1 MDMKHK
7 ALFVTAV
14 LIASLFAAYPTL
26 AQDSQ
31 DYIVLNDA
39 TPGIDAVITPAPGT
53 TGVVAV
59 ELFQAA
65 VTVTDAAGNVVFQL
79 ADPRVH
85 EFELRLAP
93 GTGSYTL
100 SAVRLPG
107 ITEAFVRVVSQAD
120 LTQIG
125 ETTLITDSDQA
136 LGMRQ
141 SIDLPLTPATPSQVT
156 AVKIPT
162 GRTGTLQVSFPGAPV
177 MAQVVDRTGLTV
189 ATLNAGFDGLS
200 LVLDGGQYELTLLN
214 TVPTQET
221 MANMQIM
228 PALPSD
234 LAGMLPE
241 MVAQSDGQ
249 ITPVSTEAC
258 LFTVGTAS
266 VNLRSGPGT
275 GYSVID
281 YGFRD
286 EQFPVGGMNPNGSW
300 LVLGTGSNS
309 SAWVARTLGSLTG
322 GCENLTVYNTPYRE
336 APAPQVIVEQA
347 PAVVQAPSIVQQPS
361 SPSGGSGEHDDDEG
375 GHDDD
380 D

>member
-1 MDMKHK
+1 MKHK
-7 ALFVTAV
+7 ALFVIAV

-26 AQDSQ
+26 AQDGQ
-31 DYIVLNDA
+31 DYIVLNDT

-65 VTVTDAAGNVVFQL
+65 VTVTDAAGNVIFQL

-107 ITEAFVRVVSQAD
+107 VTEAYVRVVPQED
-120 LTQIG
+120 LTQMG
-125 ETTLITDSDQA
+125 ETTLVTDSDQA
-136 LGMRQ
+136 LGMLQ
-141 SIDLPLTPATPSQVT
+141 SIDLPLTPDTPSHVA
-156 AVKIPT
+156 AVNIPT
-162 GRTGTLQVSFPGAPV
+162 GEAGTLQVSFPGAPV
-177 MAQVVDRTGLTV
+177 MAQVVDRNGTTV

-200 LVLDGGQYELTLLN
+200 LVLDEGQYELTLLN

-221 MANMQIM
+221 LANMQIM

-234 LAGMLPE
+234 LAAMLPE
-241 MVAQSDGQ
+241 MVAQSESQ
-249 ITPVSTEAC
+249 ITPVSAEAC
-258 LFTVGTAS
+258 LFTIGTAS

-286 EQFPVGGMNPNGSW
+286 EQFPVGGMNPNSSW

-309 SAWVARTLGSLTG
+309 SAWVARTLGTLSG
-322 GCENLTVYNTPYRE
+322 SCDSLTVYNTPYRE
-336 APAPQVIVEQA
+336 APAPQVIVQQS
-347 PAVVQAPSIVQQPS
+347 PSIVQAPSIVQQPNN
-361 SPSGGSGEHDDDEG
+361 PSGEHHEDEHEDEHEDDD
-375 GHDDD
+375 
-380 D
+380 